1 MAKVTNQLTF
11 DLKTNNTYCNSPGI
25 WKIYGRNNSANSSQ
39 LINPIT
45 GPITNSL
52 NILAPNKKNWE
63 IFIAMVYDCR
73 CMNSSISNKVFTDD
87 QAPSYLEPDILSVN
101 LGRSKVIMRSQYSR
115 ETDLMGY
122 LLIKVNPINR
132 VKELIGEKIVLFYSY
147 ASLTFNGKSNPHI
160 FAIAGFDNCP
170 NGVRL
175 SNLQSPILFSIKPL
189 LDYTCTKKIR
199 FNSATYVGYAADA
212 YDGYILDKKNT
223 PLSFYRIS
231 QDCTSQEFKILY
243 LNIEFIILIRASKSI
258 STLVSTSNKLELR
271 LSDFY
276 RGSIPPNEHHVSL
289 ENELNINFECSIVP
303 GRDGLLQYGDQNL
316 SSWRY
321 AFAISRET
329 ITTNLTHH
337 LSNISLKTTNLS
349 LIRYNSC
356 KKIID
361 MNYITSNIN
370 LTNQNPRI
378 TWNEQRSWKVQS
390 FNIDYI
396 IQKKSDAVSHI
407 IGHTQSSFY
416 NLPGFGLSNV
426 RIKAEIIS
434 AIKNGLNWS
443 QSKKI
448 LRNLVF
454 DSSENK
460 TNLIP
465 ELLIQTDII
474 YYLAYQTKRVKLV
487 YQQ

>member
-147 ASLTFNGKSNPHI
+147 ASLKFNGKSNPHI

-170 NGVRL
+170 NGARL

-231 QDCTSQEFKILY
+231 QDFTSQEFKILY

-258 STLVSTSNKLELR
+258 STLASTSNKLELR

-356 KKIID
+356 NEIAD
-361 MNYITSNIN
+361 SSYTASNFYHRNNEKRIN
-370 LTNQNPRI
+370 GNDYRNWMER
-378 TWNEQRSWKVQS
+378 S
-390 FNIDYI
+390 FNIDYMP
-396 IQKKSDAVSHI
+396 QKNTVSRWQQT
-407 IGHTQSSFY
+407 GYLPLNFFDHTF
-416 NLPGFGLSNV
+416 FGYLDLG
-426 RIKAEIIS
+426 IKAETMD
-434 AIKNGLNWS
+434 A
-443 QSKKI
+443 
-448 LRNLVF
+448 
-454 DSSENK
+454 NK
-460 TNLIP
+460 TNLHWPYSNIIRIDLGYNSS
-465 ELLIQTDII
+465 EKLTQLITNTFTPNGI
-474 YYLAYQTKRVKLV
+474 
-487 YQQ
+487 